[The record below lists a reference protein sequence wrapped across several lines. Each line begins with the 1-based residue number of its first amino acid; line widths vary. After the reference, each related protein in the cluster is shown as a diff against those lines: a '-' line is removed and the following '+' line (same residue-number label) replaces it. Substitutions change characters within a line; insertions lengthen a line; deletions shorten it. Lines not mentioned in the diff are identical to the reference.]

1 MKTCDQNL
9 PRFAPPGGGRRILML
24 RPCRRPAAGWLLAGC
39 LLAGWLLAGWLCW
52 LAAGWLAAPKKSS
65 NFFLTFYFNVPWELG
80 NRMTLNPPSFYFEVP
95 WELGNE
101 MCVDQ
106 KIHLDPT

>member
-1 MKTCDQNL
+1 MVPHQLVATL
-9 PRFAPPGGGRRILML
+9 LAMFSIV
-24 RPCRRPAAGWLLAGC
+24 GWLR
-39 LLAGWLLAGWLCW
+39 WL
-52 LAAGWLAAPKKSS
+52 AGWLAAPKKNS

-106 KIHLDPT
+106 KIHLDPK

>member
-1 MKTCDQNL
+1 
-9 PRFAPPGGGRRILML
+9 ML
-24 RPCRRPAAGWLLAGC
+24 AGLVIAGWLA
-39 LLAGWLLAGWLCW
+39 AGWLLAGWL
-52 LAAGWLAAPKKSS
+52 AGWLAAPKKSS

-80 NRMTLNPPSFYFEVP
+80 NRMTLNPPPFYSEVP

-106 KIHLDPT
+106 KIHLDPK